1 MSTFDTDRLGEAYR
15 ALLDA
20 AEATEVTE
28 GAEVTEAGG
37 DADGD
42 AGGVP
47 PRGEWDADQILAHVS
62 LVSAMT
68 LATVSAIAA
77 GSHAVYDNRLAQDV
91 WTLDRTI
98 ELAGGNAGLRDRL
111 RLQAEALCAVGGGL
125 ALSGSELDTLVPTRL
140 VSHGKVLVDQPVTL
154 REILDGL
161 AGMEIPGHTRQ
172 LLALP
177 GRGDARGASA
187 ADPSAGEVPPS
198 VRS

>member
-1 MSTFDTDRLGEAYR
+1 VSTFDTECLREAYR

-20 AEATEVTE
+20 AETIEATE
-28 GAEVTEAGG
+28 GAAATEDGAGSNAGG
-37 DADGD
+37 G
-42 AGGVP
+42 AGAAP
-47 PRGEWDADQILAHVS
+47 PEGEWDADQILAHVS
-62 LVSAMT
+62 IVSATT

-77 GSHAVYDNRLAQDV
+77 GSHAAYDNRLAHDA

-125 ALSGSELDTLVPTRL
+125 ALSGSELDVPVPTRL
-140 VSHGKVLVDQPVTL
+140 LSHGKVLVDQPVTL

-172 LLALP
+172 LLAL
-177 GRGDARGASA
+177 RRQDDA
-187 ADPSAGEVPPS
+187 
-198 VRS
+198 